1 MSGLCA
7 GDCSTCMSKP
17 VAAIHIELRNSLHIS
32 ARYNTINSYIDTSCI
47 PQMIA
52 LYLYFF
58 KNTLRRNTV
67 LMKERS
73 GAASSSAMRGP
84 CYVLKICLAESL
96 CTWPCSATL
105 VSDPFVS
112 S

>member
-1 MSGLCA
+1 
-7 GDCSTCMSKP
+7 MSKP

-47 PQMIA
+47 PQMIGA

-73 GAASSSAMRGP
+73 GAASSSAIRAS
-84 CYVLKICLAESL
+84 CHVLKICLAESL
-96 CTWPCSATL
+96 CIWPCSASL